1 MAERIELKLCM
12 IQPEKCENSLADLSQ
27 SVEEDTRQPAR
38 VRNYAIT
45 QHDDTQGFNFGV
57 LSQRSTD
64 FR

>member
-1 MAERIELKLCM
+1 M